1 MSLFRDELLGG
12 PGFDY
17 RAASV
22 DELIEGARA
31 GDEEALE
38 ELRRRGLVD

>member
-17 RAASV
+17 REASV
-22 DELIEGARA
+22 DMLVEGARA
-31 GDEEALE
+31 GDEEALA
-38 ELRRRGLVD
+38 ELQRRGLV